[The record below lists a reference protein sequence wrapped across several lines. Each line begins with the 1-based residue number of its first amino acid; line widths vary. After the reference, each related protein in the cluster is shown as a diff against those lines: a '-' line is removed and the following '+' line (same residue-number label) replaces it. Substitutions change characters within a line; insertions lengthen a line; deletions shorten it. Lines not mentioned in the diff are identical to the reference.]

1 VTIVIIIIVSKVT
14 AVISTELTI
23 AFFSAA
29 GMRTVASAST
39 VTADTIAIAIAM
51 TMTMTMTMTVLSVNV
66 ASLLAAGEYAA
77 LAGVY

>member
-1 VTIVIIIIVSKVT
+1 MTIVIIIIVSKVT

-39 VTADTIAIAIAM
+39 VTAVTIAIA
-51 TMTMTMTMTVLSVNV
+51 MTMTMTVLSVNV